1 MTFSPQLEARFEKM
15 LKRYPAGKTRS
26 AVVPMLM
33 YAQDET
39 GAITQELIAEV
50 AKRCGVE
57 PLQVDEVVGYYSML
71 HRKPQGKYHVQV
83 CTNISC
89 LLVGG
94 EELYEHA
101 KKKLGIGHKETTA
114 DGQFS
119 LEEVECMGACSWAP
133 AVEINYDFHH
143 FVTPEQLDK
152 LIDDLEESPV
162 MPKKL
167 YNEPSPLETRIV
179 SQRFGLENSESLD
192 MYLANDGFA
201 AFKKAKEMTREQILE
216 EVKVSSLRGRGG
228 AGFPTG

>member
-1 MTFSPQLEARFEKM
+1 MTFSPQLEERFSKM
-15 LKRYPAGKTRS
+15 LDAYPEGRKRS
-26 AVVPMLM
+26 AVVPMLI

-39 GAITQELIAEV
+39 GAVTPEVIDEV
-50 AKRCGVE
+50 ARRCQVT

-94 EELYEHA
+94 MELYEHA
-101 KKKLGIGHKETTA
+101 SKKLGVGHKETTA

-143 FVTPEQLDK
+143 HITPEKLDQ
-152 LIDDLEESPV
+152 LIDGLR
-162 MPKKL
+162 KK
-167 YNEPSPLETRIV
+167 
-179 SQRFGLENSESLD
+179 Q
-192 MYLANDGFA
+192 
-201 AFKKAKEMTREQILE
+201 
-216 EVKVSSLRGRGG
+216 
-228 AGFPTG
+228 